1 MTDPGVVRFRC
12 RIAGARL
19 ADADTSDSLTLHGTA
34 VEIAAQLLQVGI
46 ATQPPPLCARCW
58 Y

>member
-19 ADADTSDSLTLHGTA
+19 ADADAGDSLTLHGTA
-34 VEIAAQLLQVGI
+34 VEIAAQLLQVGP
-46 ATQPPPLCARCW
+46 ATQPPTLPCCW